1 VAVAGTTLWSEV
13 NELGFT
19 LVREAVTSETLSALM
34 QETERLSSSNPDH
47 SHGLRGL
54 LTLSPKICSE
64 AGRFFGL
71 PLELE
76 GARPLRAILFDKRPD
91 ANWRIGWHQDTNLK
105 ENGASLVSND
115 DLGKVFTLRLH
126 LDPTPT
132 TNGALRCLPGS
143 HKWGRQ
149 ADFRRSQSD
158 AAEHV
163 IEAMPGDILV
173 MRPLLFHA
181 SSPATQPARRRV
193 IHVDYLVS

>member
-1 VAVAGTTLWSEV
+1 MAVASSTIWSQV
-13 NELGFT
+13 NELGFA
-19 LVREAVTSETLSALM
+19 LVREAAITETLSALVR
-34 QETERLSSSNPDH
+34 ETEQLSASNPDQ

-54 LTLSPKICSE
+54 LSLSPIICNE
-64 AGRFFGL
+64 AERFFGL
-71 PLELE
+71 PLELV
-76 GARPLRAILFDKRPD
+76 GARPLRALLFDKRPD

-115 DLGKVFTLRLH
+115 DLEKVFTLRLH
-126 LDPTPT
+126 LDPTPA

-143 HKWGRQ
+143 HKWGRRT
-149 ADFRRSQSD
+149 DFRRSQSD

>member
-1 VAVAGTTLWSEV
+1 MALAGPTLWAEV
-13 NELGFT
+13 EELGFT
-19 LVREAVTSETLSALM
+19 LVREAITAEPLAALV
-34 QETERLSSSNPDH
+34 QETERLSSSHPAQ

-54 LTLSPKICSE
+54 LNLSPIICNE
-64 AGRFFGL
+64 AERFFGL
-71 PLELE
+71 SLEWD
-76 GARPLRAILFDKRPD
+76 ARPLRAILFDKRSD

-115 DLGKVFTLRLH
+115 DLEKVFTLRLH
-126 LDPTPT
+126 LDPTPS

-149 ADFRRSQSD
+149 ADFRRSQSE

-163 IEAMPGDILV
+163 IEAMPGDILI